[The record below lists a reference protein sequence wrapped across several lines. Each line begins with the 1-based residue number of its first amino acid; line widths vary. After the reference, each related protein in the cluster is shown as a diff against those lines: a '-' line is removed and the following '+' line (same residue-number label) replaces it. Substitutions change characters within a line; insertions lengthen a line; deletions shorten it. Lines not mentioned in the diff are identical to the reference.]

1 MEDPR
6 SLSETTAAAQQ
17 LIAAVEQVIA
27 GNNTVVEST
36 VVCLLAQGNLLLEGV
51 PGVGKT
57 MLARAVARATGG
69 TCRRV
74 QGAPDLLPSDLT
86 GVSIY
91 DQERRQFV
99 FVPGPVFANVV
110 LVDEI
115 NRMSPRTQAAL
126 LEPMEER
133 QVTVEGAARS
143 LPSPFFLVATQ
154 NPIEHHGTYP
164 LPESQ
169 LDRFTMAVSVGYP
182 SPEDERGIVTRQL
195 IRHPID
201 DLLPVLGPADVV
213 RHQQVV
219 RRIHVSPAVVDYA
232 VAVASATRTHPAT
245 SLGASPRAAVAL
257 TRCAQARA
265 AVRSREYVLPD
276 DVKVLAPSV
285 LAHRLLSGRD
295 ARSTPGA
302 GTDIVQEVLERLP
315 IPLGEARS
323 A

>member
-1 MEDPR
+1 
-6 SLSETTAAAQQ
+6 
-17 LIAAVEQVIA
+17 
-27 GNNTVVEST
+27 
-36 VVCLLAQGNLLLEGV
+36 LLAEGNLLLEGV

-91 DQERRQFV
+91 DQERRQFI

-115 NRMSPRTQAAL
+115 NRMSPRTQSAL

-133 QVTVEGAARS
+133 QVTVEGAARP
-143 LPSPFFLVATQ
+143 LPSPFFLVATE
-154 NPIEHHGTYP
+154 NPVEHHGTYP
-164 LPESQ
+164 LPEGQ

-182 SPEDERGIVTRQL
+182 SPDEERGVVTRQL
-195 IRHPID
+195 VRHPIE
-201 DLLPVLGPADVV
+201 DLQPVLGPAEVV

-219 RRIHVSPAVVDYA
+219 RRIHASPAVVDYA

-245 SLGASPRAAVAL
+245 LIGASPRAAVAL

-265 AVRSREYVLPD
+265 AVRGRGYVLPD

-285 LAHRLLSGRD
+285 LAHRLLTGPD
-295 ARSTPGA
+295 ARSSPAA
-302 GTDIVQEVLERLP
+302 GRDIVLEVLERMP
-315 IPLGEARS
+315 VPLGEARS